1 MIDSRIMK
9 PLRII
14 PFFSLAAALLLP
26 SCVTKFTPE
35 QLGALSS
42 VAVAGTRVSADAYE
56 QPYGGDVQMKK
67 NSSNV
72 PATGILGPL
81 IGMGIG
87 SAVAGTQNADFKGK
101 NSGYF
106 PSVQKNTPTDLGKT
120 LSGRLKHR
128 LQNDSFFRVRVA
140 ETSSNLI
147 TSEITNYRLVRT
159 GKNANGT
166 LTFVSEIHADV
177 HLKDSKGENLVG
189 RTYIGTGYG
198 PRPITDYAGS
208 AATTKQAYDSAVDN
222 AVTQFLT
229 ELGIKTGG

>member
-1 MIDSRIMK
+1 MIDGRVMK
-9 PLRII
+9 PLQMI

-26 SCVTKFTPE
+26 SCVAKFTPE
-35 QLGALSS
+35 QIGALSS
-42 VAVAGTRVSADAYE
+42 VAVAGTSVSADAYE

-72 PATGILGPL
+72 PATGIIGPL

-106 PSVQKNTPTDLGKT
+106 SVIQKNTPKDLGKT
-120 LSGRLKHR
+120 LSGRLKQR
-128 LQNDSFFRVRVA
+128 LKNDSFFSVRVT

-159 GKNANGT
+159 GKTADGT
-166 LTFVSEIHADV
+166 LTFVSEIHADI
-177 HLKDSKGENLVG
+177 HLKGSKGEDLMG

-198 PRPITDYAGS
+198 PRPITDYARS
-208 AATTKQAYDSAVDN
+208 AATTKQAYDSAVDS